1 MEQHQLVNLITKY
14 DLTATADAGDFA
26 AVATAAH
33 AKTIVVE
40 DQTRYSLSLIGD
52 RLSAALGEAEG
63 LVARRAFA
71 DTLDGAIA
79 DKEAARAAGDAVGA
93 AGLGELKLAQNA
105 LGNSQLQLYQAD
117 RQATITELGAA
128 WSADQLAAIL
138 ALGITHVSPA
148 NKEGVPDTTTALDF
162 EIAWIVRDT
171 EAISQTT
178 VDAASVIFQAA
189 TTVANDT
196 YTSQTGVANSAL
208 ATEEEA
214 SRIALD
220 AANAT
225 FQAATTA
232 AKATYTSETGAANAI
247 FFPVSEKHHNVM
259 VNLSSFEGTTAAE
272 WQTRAD
278 ELLASVDGNGA

>member
-1 MEQHQLVNLITKY
+1 MEQHQLVNLITEY

-40 DQTRYSLSLIGD
+40 DQTQYSLSLIGD

-63 LVARRAFA
+63 LIARRAFA

-79 DKEAARAAGDAVGA
+79 AKEAARTAGDAVGS
-93 AGLGELKLAQNA
+93 AGLGELRLAQNA

-117 RQATITELGAA
+117 RQATITELGVA
-128 WSADQLAAIL
+128 WSAAELAAIL

-148 NKEGVPDTTTALDF
+148 SKAGVPDTTTALEF
-162 EIAWIVRDT
+162 QIAWIVRAS
-171 EAISQTT
+171 EATSQTT
-178 VDAASVIFQAA
+178 VDAANV
-189 TTVANDT
+189 
-196 YTSQTGVANSAL
+196 
-208 ATEEEA
+208 
-214 SRIALD
+214 
-220 AANAT
+220 T

-232 AKATYTSETGAANAI
+232 AKATYTSDTGAANST
-247 FFPVSEKHHNVM
+247 FTPVSEKHHNVM

-278 ELLASVDGNGA
+278 ELLASVDGN